1 MAEVLMTNHQVPG
14 VKSSCAPIIHC
25 RANET
30 WPETLQLAATQRRR
44 SRSCFQPTQIDMIK
58 PTSEVERQRLDR
70 LEREMRENL
79 KKRKALARAKAKQD
93 VGDAKRLLDENG
105 KA

>member
-1 MAEVLMTNHQVPG
+1 
-14 VKSSCAPIIHC
+14 
-25 RANET
+25 
-30 WPETLQLAATQRRR
+30 
-44 SRSCFQPTQIDMIK
+44 MIK